1 VGGRLR
7 GGGRESCAED
17 KKENAMG
24 AIPDTGA
31 AKPAAERSTAELV
44 HDLTEQFSHLARTEM
59 RLAVRE
65 VQEKAKHA
73 GKGAANIG
81 AAGVL
86 AGYGVAIVFAGLV
99 LLLALVLPAWAAAM
113 IVGGALLVLAGI
125 AFLVARNQFRKSTP
139 PVPEEALADTKKDIQ
154 AVKEAVQR

>member
-1 VGGRLR
+1 MSATPDVGAG
-7 GGGRESCAED
+7 
-17 KKENAMG
+17 
-24 AIPDTGA
+24 
-31 AKPAAERSTAELV
+31 KPVGEKSTAELV

-86 AGYGVAIVFAGLV
+86 AGYGVAIVFAGFV
-99 LLLALVLPAWAAAM
+99 LLLALVLPAWAAAL
-113 IVGGALLVLAGI
+113 IVGGALLVIAGI
-125 AFLVARNQFRKSTP
+125 AVLVARSQFRKSTP

-154 AVKEAVQR
+154 TVKEAVKR

>member
-1 VGGRLR
+1 MSATPDVGA
-7 GGGRESCAED
+7 S
-17 KKENAMG
+17 
-24 AIPDTGA
+24 
-31 AKPAAERSTAELV
+31 KPVGEKSTAELV

-86 AGYGVAIVFAGLV
+86 AGYGVAIVFAGFV
-99 LLLALVLPAWAAAM
+99 LLLALVLPAWAAAL
-113 IVGGALLVLAGI
+113 IVGGTLLLIAGI
-125 AFLVARNQFRKSTP
+125 AVLMARSQFRKSTP
-139 PVPEEALADTKKDIQ
+139 PLPEEALADTKKDIQ
-154 AVKEAVQR
+154 TVKEAVQR

>member
-1 VGGRLR
+1 MSATPDVGTGKPV
-7 GGGRESCAED
+7 GD
-17 KKENAMG
+17 K
-24 AIPDTGA
+24 
-31 AKPAAERSTAELV
+31 STAELV

-86 AGYGVAIVFAGLV
+86 AGYGVAIVFAGFV

-125 AFLVARNQFRKSTP
+125 AVLVARSQFRKSTP

-154 AVKEAVQR
+154 TVKEAVQR